1 MQNLNSN
8 SLFRAVALVACM
20 LGAVL
25 NTVEPA
31 VASTG
36 LLADAAG
43 AARPEPGPWALGL
56 AARSDSAAL
65 APADSSTFAPTA
77 ADSTPK
83 LVSAAKIVPRKHG
96 SIAPQVGAGVGCLL
110 GILIAKGSGKTAYE
124 PTGNAGYDLFAG
136 RVSAGMSD
144 ALDPVSDAGT
154 VLLCSL
160 LGMLVGFAVSSSIA
174 NSSPASPPTRD
185 RSLEAF
191 EAKPAQLEVAAADSA
206 ATDSSAVR

>member
-8 SLFRAVALVACM
+8 SLFRAVALVACT

-31 VASTG
+31 VAATG

-65 APADSSTFAPTA
+65 APSDSSTFAPTA

-83 LVSAAKIVPRKHG
+83 LVSAAKIVPHAHK

-136 RVSAGMSD
+136 RVGAGMSD
-144 ALDPVSDAGT
+144 AMSDAGT